1 MSKLLTIPVTATFA
15 LALFGAAGCK
25 GGEGAKSAKLI
36 PEGATIVVGADL
48 ASLQKTKLWTD
59 VGKGMVEKE
68 GKDVLE
74 AMEGCN
80 LGLDKWKSVTVGMT
94 DSGDNEKVAVILVA
108 DGLGKKENL
117 DCAHGKIKEKEGEEP
132 WTAED
137 DGKTLKMNEDG
148 AVAYVVDD
156 NTIVMAGK
164 AWADSVGKLTKG
176 EGKSAMDG
184 SLKDVLGRTDLSKNI
199 WFAGQIPEAM
209 GGMAS
214 AQLGAAPKDV
224 AGYLDLSS
232 GMEIFASAG
241 MASAEDAGKVKEKVE
256 GMYNGMVKD
265 MAKQQGVSADTLD
278 GVEFGTDGSA
288 FTVKAKA
295 SDEDVN
301 KAVDQAKALL

>member
-36 PEGATIVVGADL
+36 PEGATVVFGADL
-48 ASLQKTKLWTD
+48 GSLQKTKLWTD
-59 VGKGMVEKE
+59 LGKGAVEKE

-94 DSGDNEKVAVILVA
+94 DSGDEEKVAVILVA

-117 DCAHGKIKEKEGEEP
+117 ECAHGKIKEKEGKEP

-148 AVAYVVDD
+148 QVAYVVDD
-156 NTIVMAGK
+156 NTVVVAGK
-164 AWADSVGKLTKG
+164 AWVDSVGKLTKG

-184 SLKDVLGRTDLSKNI
+184 SLKDVLGRTDLSKQI
-199 WFAGQIPEAM
+199 WFAGAIPEAM

-214 AQLGAAPKDV
+214 SQLGAAPKDV
-224 AGYLDLSS
+224 AGYIDLSG
-232 GMEIFASAG
+232 GMEVFASAG
-241 MASAEDAGKVKEKVE
+241 MASSDDAGKVKEKVE
-256 GMYNGMVKD
+256 GLWNGMAKD
-265 MAKQQGVSADTLD
+265 MAKSQGVSDDAINA
-278 GVEFGTDGSA
+278 VEFGTDGSA

-295 SDEDVN
+295 PQADVD
-301 KAVDQAKALL
+301 KMIEQAKAML

>member
-15 LALFGAAGCK
+15 LALLGTAGCK
-25 GGEGAKSAKLI
+25 GGEGAKAAKLI

-59 VGKGMVEKE
+59 FGKGAVEKE
-68 GKDVLE
+68 GKDVIE
-74 AMEGCN
+74 AMDACN
-80 LGLDKWKSVTVGMT
+80 LGLDKWKSVTVGAT
-94 DSGDNEKVAVILVA
+94 DSGDNDKMAIILVA

-117 DCAHGKIKEKEGEEP
+117 ECAHGKIKEKEGEDP

-137 DGKTLKMNEDG
+137 DGKTLKLEDDG
-148 AVAYVVDD
+148 VAYVVDD

-164 AWADSVGKLTKG
+164 AWADSVQKLTKG

-184 SLKDVLGRTDLSKNI
+184 SLKDVLSRTDLSKQI
-199 WFAGQIPEAM
+199 WFAGSIPEAM

-224 AGYLDLSS
+224 AGYVDLSS
-232 GMEIFASAG
+232 GMEVFASAG
-241 MASAEDAGKVKEKVE
+241 MGSADDAGKVKEKVE
-256 GMYNGMVKD
+256 GLWNGVAKD
-265 MAKQQGVSADTLD
+265 MAKSQGVSEDAIN

-288 FTVKAKA
+288 FTVKATA
-295 SDEDVN
+295 PQADVD
-301 KAVDQAKALL
+301 KMVEQAKGML